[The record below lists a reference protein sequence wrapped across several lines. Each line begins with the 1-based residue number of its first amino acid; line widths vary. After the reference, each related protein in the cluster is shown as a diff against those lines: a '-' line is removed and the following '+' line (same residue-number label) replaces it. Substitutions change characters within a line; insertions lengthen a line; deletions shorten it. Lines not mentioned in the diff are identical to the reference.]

1 MTTTQK
7 LLDFSNLAFHTH
19 PSCSNAIMAQLSFG
33 DFTISVV
40 QNIGDGTGL
49 YGHARD
55 GNYEV
60 AMFFKDSYVPLAVSD
75 DVLAGQT
82 PAQVSIHMR
91 DAQLNGFAWVDLLKK
106 LRADFRSELGL
117 DN

>member
-1 MTTTQK
+1 
-7 LLDFSNLAFHTH
+7 
-19 PSCSNAIMAQLSFG
+19 MAQLSFE
-33 DFTISVV
+33 DFKISVV
-40 QNIGDGTGL
+40 QNIGNGTGL

-60 AMFFKDSYVPLAVSD
+60 AIFYKDTYVPLAVGD
-75 DVLAGQT
+75 DVLAGQS
-82 PAQVSIHMR
+82 PVQISMHMR